1 MLAFIVP
8 VSILA
13 HAAKQL
19 KNSKNH
25 TVTLTFLDPAPILF
39 CFFLISAFKKCE
51 RSTENNEAH
60 ELLSSLL
67 YPAVSHMVCLSAF
80 TELCIFTE
88 TRVSNNWRWWWN
100 TYLVKAFNQVKPT
113 NFKIR
118 LHCYPWGNWIGA
130 ANIKGSTGGK
140 VNHFYRITHA
150 TWIKWMSTNFHKKIC
165 LCDLVNACLFK
176 IKINFLNRQNKEN
189 LTTSQTSHIYCTF
202 YWSVKIYFR

>member
-39 CFFLISAFKKCE
+39 CFFLIRAFKKCE
-51 RSTENNEAH
+51 RSTENNKEH

-67 YPAVSHMVCLSAF
+67 YPAVSHSLGASWSVFLPLLSF
-80 TELCIFTE
+80 VFFTE

-118 LHCYPWGNWIGA
+118 HYCYPWGNWVIGA
-130 ANIKGSTGGK
+130 ANIKRSTGGK

-165 LCDLVNACLFK
+165 LCDLVNACLFT
-176 IKINFLNRQNKEN
+176 IKMNFLNRQNKEN
-189 LTTSQTSHIYCTF
+189 LKLLKRLIFIALSTE
-202 YWSVKIYFR
+202 V